1 VFNNLIRFIKK
12 RYFGL
17 VFKDIYDD
25 FEEQKF
31 IVRFYVKLVRML
43 SSV

>member
-1 VFNNLIRFIKK
+1 
-12 RYFGL
+12 